1 MLRIRTF
8 FQGYGVKFVP
18 KSLNFTY
25 GNQSS
30 VEETQYGVAV
40 GYDSM
45 TTLDQKNFY
54 VLNGGSAY
62 ATNEA
67 TISFKTTQPNQK
79 VTIEIRASSQTGD
92 YMCAGQLDSNSITK
106 AAVKVSGS
114 QRQTYTYTVPAAGN
128 HYIKFFFRNDASGT
142 GGNNKG
148 YFRLQSFTN
157 TVSGLVGLSKTVEVR
172 ALSSWVLYSKPDW
185 VTKVSPTSGEK
196 GRLTATITV
205 NPNYGNTRS
214 GNIVVQEQKKKELY
228 TLPVTQDASPSTLKL
243 SNNYVVNNDDAASNT
258 ISVALTGTSTSW
270 SATNTSSEWYSISPT
285 SGKSGDNV
293 TITWKANTGTGR
305 TAQSVFTGN
314 NGGTDTLTLSQET
327 HICSCDCQNYCACD
341 CNNVCSC
348 DCNTVCNCDCNSV
361 CSCDCNTVCTCDC
374 NSYCSCDCNSY
385 CTCDCNNYCYRDYSG
400 DCNCDCYSYCSG
412 DYSNDCT
419 CDCNNHCSSDYS
431 NKCNCDCN
439 TYCKDYSNA
448 CTCDC
453 NSQSITSCP
462 TQGCYNVAHCQCQG
476 VCICDCNQVCTR
488 DSMCTID
495 SCSRDFCT
503 SDFCHSDLPIMC
515 QGKTTCATNGCA
527 PNCIGH
533 SCPCDGTDYKCSGE
547 TFCTTDGC
555 TDCGGQS
562 YCSTDGCRNDCASQ
576 TFCTSDGCSSD
587 CSKSYCNTDGCSDC
601 YSQSHCSSDGCSS
614 DCSGESYCGSHGCT
628 NDCHSESICNVDGC
642 SSDCKSEQSCSCDN
656 YQKVS

>member
-25 GNQSS
+25 GTQSS

-106 AAVKVSGS
+106 AAVKVSGT
-114 QRQTYTYTVPAAGN
+114 QTQTYTYTVPAAGN

-285 SGKSGDNV
+285 SGKSGDTV
-293 TITWKANTGTGR
+293 TITWKANNGSGR

-314 NGGTDTLTLSQET
+314 NGGTDTLTLNQEV

-341 CNNVCSC
+341 CNSVCS
-348 DCNTVCNCDCNSV
+348 CDCNSV
-361 CSCDCNTVCTCDC
+361 CSCDCNNVCSCDCNSVCTCDC

-385 CTCDCNNYCYRDYSG
+385 CTCDCNSYCYQDYSG
-400 DCNCDCYSYCSG
+400 DCSCDCNSYCGS

-419 CDCNNHCSSDYS
+419 CDCNSYCGSDYS
-431 NKCNCDCN
+431 NSCSCDCN
-439 TYCKDYSNA
+439 SVCTRVQTGTTCSCDCNSVCNDYCDNY

-453 NSQSITSCP
+453 QNVCYCEAQCGYDTQDPGEECRAQSTCGGY
-462 TQGCYNVAHCQCQG
+462 GCG
-476 VCICDCNQVCTR
+476 TDCNSKQ
-488 DSMCTID
+488 
-495 SCSRDFCT
+495 T
-503 SDFCHSDLPIMC
+503 SPILCNSDC
-515 QGKTTCATNGCA
+515 RSQT
-527 PNCIGH
+527 
-533 SCPCDGTDYKCSGE
+533 Y
-547 TFCTTDGC
+547 CTTDGC
-555 TDCGGQS
+555 SRNCGSQS
-562 YCSTDGCRNDCASQ
+562 YCTTDGCSKD
-576 TFCTSDGCSSD
+576 CSSQ
-587 CSKSYCNTDGCSDC
+587 SYCTTDGCSDC
-601 YSQSHCSSDGCSS
+601 YSQRHCSSDGCSG

-628 NDCHSESICNVDGC
+628 NDCHSENICSVHGC
-642 SSDCKSEQSCSCDN
+642 SSDCKSEQFCSCDN
-656 YQKVS
+656 YQNVN